1 MQSIMAAIPILT
13 PGKPTRSSPRTSLG
27 ATPRTGTPRLKKSTP
42 GSATPQSFAKK
53 GVKNLQK
60 EDEYDSEVHNASEM
74 VGDSVQL
81 EQDEVVSA
89 STPRATIRS
98 LSAAVSSKKAAD
110 SARPA
115 VRTGR
120 ISEIL
125 NRADIGVEELEEP
138 REPEEPGDEAKMYD
152 FVGFSGYRWAGDS
165 IELQVKW
172 KKDEEHDSSEE
183 WEGAEDWEE
192 GKMTWEP
199 ERSLHEDAPEFLIK
213 YWREQ
218 GGRPENPTNP
228 GMYEIFAILKHNKN
242 RTKLLIEWVGYERSE
257 ASWVLRKDIP
267 ETAKDIVDAY
277 FANVKTKSKKK

>member
-89 STPRATIRS
+89 STPH
-98 LSAAVSSKKAAD
+98 
-110 SARPA
+110 
-115 VRTGR
+115 
-120 ISEIL
+120 
-125 NRADIGVEELEEP
+125 IGVEELEEP

-277 FANVKTKSKKK
+277 FANLKTKSKKK